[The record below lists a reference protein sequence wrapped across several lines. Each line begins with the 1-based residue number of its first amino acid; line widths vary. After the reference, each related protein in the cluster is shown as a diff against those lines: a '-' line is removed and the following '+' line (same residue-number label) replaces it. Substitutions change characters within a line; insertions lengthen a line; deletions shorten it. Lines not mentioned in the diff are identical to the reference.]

1 MKWGRSPSILAEVY
15 KDGNLSNGVGLEM
28 SYFEPVEMK
37 KPTEKGPHG
46 QCEALLIEG
55 IEHDHLVRVLRR
67 EFLPVAAPPPGDL
80 LLREEAALDEVLDV
94 ALLELVLV
102 SLMLNL
108 NRYSVRTQNSPV

>member
-1 MKWGRSPSILAEVY
+1 MLDGCPLRRYKARHRLKWGRSPSILAEVY

-37 KPTEKGPHG
+37 KPTEKGPRG

-67 EFLPVAAPPPGDL
+67 EFFPIAAPPPGDL
-80 LLREEAALDEVLDV
+80 LL
-94 ALLELVLV
+94 
-102 SLMLNL
+102 
-108 NRYSVRTQNSPV
+108 